1 MEYTGLFIED
11 VPEER
16 IKELTRNAMIRI
28 NNLLDKQYID
38 QVPDLRRNL
47 ELMKDGGHKADIW
60 YNVDDFNLGA
70 CRCVSS

>member
-28 NNLLDKQYID
+28 NNMLDKQYID
-38 QVPDLRRNL
+38 QVLDLRRNL
-47 ELMKDGGHKADIW
+47 ELIKDRGHKADI
-60 YNVDDFNLGA
+60 
-70 CRCVSS
+70 